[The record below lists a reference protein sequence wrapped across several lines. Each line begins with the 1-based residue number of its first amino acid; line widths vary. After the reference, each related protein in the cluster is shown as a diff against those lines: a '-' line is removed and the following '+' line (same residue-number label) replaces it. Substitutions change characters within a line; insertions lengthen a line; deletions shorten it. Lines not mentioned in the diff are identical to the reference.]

1 MVEKRF
7 EVDSVFGITFEK
19 VNKEV
24 SELGGGSRR
33 NSRSQLRIFLVELL
47 QRLRCLGLE
56 EILPSLNCR
65 ENEFMVELEI
75 PPMK

>member
-24 SELGGGSRR
+24 GELGGGSGGD
-33 NSRSQLRIFLVELL
+33 SRSQLGIFLVELL
-47 QRLRCLGLE
+47 ESLRCL
-56 EILPSLNCR
+56 SLQEKLMSFVRQNISIW
-65 ENEFMVELEI
+65 NG
-75 PPMK
+75 